1 MSIQTKFVTV
11 QYADRFSPGVYGGR
25 EYSYIADHRLKV
37 GDVVHVETRLGA
49 GLARG
54 ARIDVNEDE
63 IPQKVRPLLR
73 HITGEALPPDKLPR
87 PMEPQPVQTTMWGG
101 GRK

>member
-49 GLARG
+49 GLARV

-63 IPQKVRPLLR
+63 IPQ
-73 HITGEALPPDKLPR
+73 
-87 PMEPQPVQTTMWGG
+87 
-101 GRK
+101 